1 MDGLAVEAVGGE
13 RRQLQERRSGI
24 EEHGDPLA
32 RQQLPRARCR
42 SRDRGGPPSA
52 AAARRARS
60 SAARIAHDDTGSSGE
75 ALGSTCSA
83 LMIVMVGP
91 ALFAPES
98 WLGRDGSVK
107 RRGAPLRARKGARH
121 YRFGNRRKDLS
132 ATSRR
137 NLLFV
142 ASQNGEVGMILLRKI
157 LKPAI
162 GAVGGA
168 IAIALI
174 GLGPGIRPRAILREL
189 QRRRRRQGDGCGGRR
204 DPVLAGNPVGAKPD
218 VCPSGS
224 YYRPRDARRRG
235 AAPPVRLRHR

>member
-1 MDGLAVEAVGGE
+1 
-13 RRQLQERRSGI
+13 
-24 EEHGDPLA
+24 
-32 RQQLPRARCR
+32 
-42 SRDRGGPPSA
+42 
-52 AAARRARS
+52 
-60 SAARIAHDDTGSSGE
+60 
-75 ALGSTCSA
+75 
-83 LMIVMVGP
+83 MVGP

-168 IAIALI
+168 CAIALI

-204 DPVLAGNPVGAKPD
+204 DPRSRRESGRGQAGCLSQRLVLSSSR
-218 VCPSGS
+218 CPTT
-224 YYRPRDARRRG
+224 RRSSSCPT
-235 AAPPVRLRHR
+235 APPVRAASRSR